1 VKQKR
6 KEKKFS
12 RLGFVILL
20 AGLLAGCS
28 APVMLPEDFPRWQGI
43 ELEKRGRNEYVV
55 IMYDTNRDGKV
66 DTKVYYWIKFYEKRT
81 TMVNSTPHIVEKWDS
96 YLVTERRTSWNLE
109 DCEMVEKYVDG
120 RWTITY
126 FKPKVDK

>member
-1 VKQKR
+1 VR
-6 KEKKFS
+6 HTI
-12 RLGFVILL
+12 LILL
-20 AGLLAGCS
+20 FVGCS
-28 APVMLPEDFPRWQGI
+28 APAMLPEDFPRWQGI

-81 TMVNSTPHIVEKWDS
+81 TMINSMPHIVEKWDS

-109 DCEMVEKYVDG
+109 DCEMVEEYVDG